1 MNKILENGHLQVTIP
16 FKLRTVSAR
25 RKIVIPGITAD
36 GTEPLALA
44 IARAVRWQGYIDS
57 GKFKNAVE
65 LAKAVGLDKSVVS
78 NTLRL
83 RLLSPKIVHKILCG
97 DIPDG
102 LSLKQLRH
110 GVPELWK
117 EQEEKWGVG

>member
-44 IARAVRWQGYIDS
+44 IARAVR
-57 GKFKNAVE
+57 
-65 LAKAVGLDKSVVS
+65 
-78 NTLRL
+78 
-83 RLLSPKIVHKILCG
+83 
-97 DIPDG
+97 
-102 LSLKQLRH
+102 
-110 GVPELWK
+110 
-117 EQEEKWGVG
+117 

>member
-1 MNKILENGHLQVTIP
+1 MNKILENVHLQVTIT

-44 IARAVRWQGYIDS
+44 LARAFRWQSYIDS

-78 NTLRL
+78 NTLML

-97 DIPDG
+97 DPKKFCSWAIVCIPT
-102 LSLKQLRH
+102 LN
-110 GVPELWK
+110 
-117 EQEEKWGVG
+117 

>member
-1 MNKILENGHLQVTIP
+1 MNKILENGHLQITIP
-16 FKLRTVSAR
+16 FKLRTISS
-25 RKIVIPGITAD
+25 RKKILVPGTHAD
-36 GTEPLALA
+36 GTEPLALGL
-44 IARAVRWQGYIDS
+44 ARAFRWQGYIDN
-57 GKFKNAVE
+57 GKFKNATE
-65 LAKAVGLDKSVVS
+65 LAKAVGMDKSVIS

-110 GVPELWK
+110 GVPEL
-117 EQEEKWGVG
+117 